1 MNLVEVQNLKK
12 YFVNNDSFLYKITN
26 RGPIEI
32 KAVDG
37 VSFKI
42 KKQDTLAIVGES
54 GCGKTTVARSVLRLI
69 EPTAG
74 QILYKGK
81 SINDFNKKELKNFR
95 SEAQMILQ
103 DPRSSLNPRFIVE
116 EIVSE
121 PLSIH
126 NRIKDDSNLLN
137 KVWRLL
143 DMVGLSKRYS
153 ELFPHELS
161 GGQARRVGI
170 ARALAL
176 QPEFIVCDEPTSGL
190 DISIMSAILNLMK
203 ELQKKYKLTYLW
215 ISHNLHEVRY
225 ISNKVAVMYLGKIVE
240 ITDTETIFNNP
251 CHPYT
256 EALFSSLRGINDD
269 WSYKEHEIIKGEV
282 PSPINP
288 PSGCSFHP
296 RCKYSFDKC
305 KKVEPTLKIIE
316 ESHLTSCHLYNS

>member
-1 MNLVEVQNLKK
+1 MALVEVKNLKK
-12 YFVNNDSFLYKITN
+12 YFVNNEGLLYKLAN
-26 RGPIEI
+26 KGPIKV
-32 KAVDG
+32 KAVDD

-42 KKQDTLAIVGES
+42 EKEDTLAVVGES

-74 QILYKGK
+74 EILYRGR
-81 SINDFNKKELKNFR
+81 SINNFDKRELKTFR
-95 SEAQMILQ
+95 KDAQMILQ

-121 PLSIH
+121 PLYIH
-126 NRIKDDSNLLN
+126 DQIEDDFNLLDR
-137 KVWRLL
+137 VWELL
-143 DMVGLSKRYS
+143 NLVGLSKRYS

-190 DISIMSAILNLMK
+190 DISIMSAVLNLMK
-203 ELQKKYKLTYLW
+203 KLQQEYQLTYLW

-240 ITDTETIFNNP
+240 ITDTDTIFNNSV
-251 CHPYT
+251 HPYT
-256 EALFSSLRGINDD
+256 EALFSSLRGINDN
-269 WSYKEHEIIKGEV
+269 WNYKEREIIQGEV

-288 PSGCSFHP
+288 PPGCSFHP

-305 KKVEPTLKIIE
+305 KKVEPELKAVE
-316 ESHLTSCHLYNS
+316 AGHLTACHLYN

>member
-1 MNLVEVQNLKK
+1 MALVEVKNLKK
-12 YFVNNDSFLYKITN
+12 YFVNNEGLLYKLAN
-26 RGPIEI
+26 KGPIKV
-32 KAVDG
+32 KAVDD

-42 KKQDTLAIVGES
+42 EKEDTLAVVGES

-74 QILYKGK
+74 EILYRGR
-81 SINDFNKKELKNFR
+81 SINNFDKRELKTFR
-95 SEAQMILQ
+95 KDAQMILQ

-121 PLSIH
+121 PLYIH
-126 NRIKDDSNLLN
+126 DQIEDDFNLLDR
-137 KVWRLL
+137 VWELL
-143 DMVGLSKRYS
+143 NLVGLSKRYS

-190 DISIMSAILNLMK
+190 DISIMSAVLNLMK
-203 ELQKKYKLTYLW
+203 KLQQKYQLTYLW

-240 ITDTETIFNNP
+240 ITDTDTIFNNSV
-251 CHPYT
+251 HPYT
-256 EALFSSLRGINDD
+256 CLLYTS
-269 WSYKEHEIIKGEV
+269 
-282 PSPINP
+282 PSP
-288 PSGCSFHP
+288 
-296 RCKYSFDKC
+296 RD
-305 KKVEPTLKIIE
+305 
-316 ESHLTSCHLYNS
+316 